1 MAQSDNVLIIGRDW
15 VRESTGLVGSGETTP
30 FERVQETRPSRKWT
44 ATSDTEA
51 WIGGD
56 VGSGVQSNVAS
67 VVAHNCDTGCSFR
80 IRLGTDAQLINP
92 TGSPP
97 DVDATGVVYD
107 SGLIDAWPP
116 VAGLGYDGFGTSLGG
131 FPVLSDFADYP
142 PYTLKILGATYT
154 FRYWRLDI
162 ESAST
167 NGNGAFSVGR
177 IMIGLSV
184 QLINNAGVGYS
195 IEWADPSELTDTE
208 ESFLIRRKRN
218 YRILRLE
225 WPIITK
231 AEALSIVDDFKRIV
245 GTSREIL
252 ICLFPTGDQST
263 QYRTTI
269 YGVPIENGPVSN
281 PHYDLY
287 RTSIAVRE
295 LPR

>member
-15 VRESTGLVGSGETTP
+15 VRESTGLTGSGETTP
-30 FERVQETRPSRKWT
+30 YERVQEMRPSRKWT
-44 ATSDTEA
+44 ATSAVEA

-56 VGSGVQSNVAS
+56 VGSEVRSNVAA
-67 VVAHNCDTGCSFR
+67 VVAHNADTTCTMR
-80 IRLGTDAQLINP
+80 IRLGTDAQLLNP

-97 DVDATGVVYD
+97 DVTSTGVVYD
-107 SGLIDAWPP
+107 SGWIDAWPP
-116 VAGLGYDGFGTSLGG
+116 VAGLGFDDFGTSLGG
-131 FPVLSDFADYP
+131 FPILSGFADYP
-142 PYTLKILGATYT
+142 PYTLKILDANYTY
-154 FRYWRLDI
+154 RYWRVDI
-162 ESAST
+162 ASASS
-167 NGNGAFSVGR
+167 NSNGAFSVGR
-177 IMIGLSV
+177 ILIGPSV

-195 IEWADPSELTDTE
+195 LEWADPSELTDTE
-208 ESFLIRRKRN
+208 ESFLIRRKRK

-231 AEALSIVDDFKRIV
+231 AEALSVVDDFKRIV

-252 ICLFPTGDQST
+252 ICLYPTGDQST

-287 RTSIAVRE
+287 RTSVAVRE